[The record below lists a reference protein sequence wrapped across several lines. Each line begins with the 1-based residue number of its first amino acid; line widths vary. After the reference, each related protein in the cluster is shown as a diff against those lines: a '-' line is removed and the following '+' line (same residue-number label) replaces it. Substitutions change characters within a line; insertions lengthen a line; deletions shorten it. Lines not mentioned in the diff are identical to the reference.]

1 MLKDNQ
7 DSKAIV
13 AKQLYPE
20 REKAMAMILE
30 DVSSKCTSSLSKQDK
45 NQTSISQ
52 LRRKR
57 NRITFLLLWAAAQ
70 RWFGDYPSRF
80 SEQSLSDENVF
91 QKNPLYLPLLSN
103 NDNDNNDDDDDGD
116 NNDDNNNAADADGP
130 EPKTSREWVWPTRNM
145 QDQFSIRPSSETE
158 ENSLRCKTDIKLELE
173 RAGMGFFK
181 ALSQFETSSILDQ
194 AYLIF
199 ISSPLTFS
207 FWALL
212 NISFNLVEPL
222 KPKTKPGPLSSSL
235 SPFQL
240 NTGQVCPKNE
250 RIRVSQTCPAA
261 DQNFFSR

>member
-30 DVSSKCTSSLSKQDK
+30 DVSSKYTSSLSKQDK

-103 NDNDNNDDDDDGD
+103 NDNNDDDDDGYNTNNTNNNNNNN

-173 RAGMGFFK
+173 RAGMGWDFLRLW
-181 ALSQFETSSILDQ
+181 ASSRQ
-194 AYLIF
+194 AQ
-199 ISSPLTFS
+199 S
-207 FWALL
+207 
-212 NISFNLVEPL
+212 
-222 KPKTKPGPLSSSL
+222 
-235 SPFQL
+235 
-240 NTGQVCPKNE
+240 
-250 RIRVSQTCPAA
+250 
-261 DQNFFSR
+261 